1 MCGLS
6 CKLLRGQALSAAL
19 EEPRLLKLLS
29 RHARLS
35 RELLCGKA
43 ELTRL
48 QSAPLCHFLSRKP
61 QGSTLLGS
69 LRGKLLSTEALL
81 SSLN

>member
-1 MCGLS
+1 MRGLS
-6 CKLLRGQALSAAL
+6 CKLLRGQALSPAL
-19 EEPRLLKLLS
+19 KKSGLRQLLS
-29 RHARLS
+29 RKPRLS